1 MIWKNGQCLFVRATR
16 WPLVFAIAS
25 IWLFDSNSRGAS
37 TTAPSPQ
44 ESARNLNVLILG
56 DSLALCGFG
65 KRLDEKFRQDPRVKA
80 TFTYITC
87 ATHPL
92 SWLKEKPYTNVKTHC
107 GFWSIE
113 SVPNSDHV
121 KELPDVYGMTRGH
134 RPKSHPVPKLDDLLG
149 ATNPDIL
156 IMQTGGNLFGL
167 FSGRQNV
174 KPNVDAPALR
184 KYLAPFIEK
193 AIAPPSRLR
202 KIYWVAPPTSGRV
215 SKEIQNFVF
224 EQTRE
229 DIGGVANVI
238 DSRALVSYPYKHME
252 PDKEHFI
259 GEDMDTWADKVF
271 AIIDRDL
278 SAQPWSSL
286 KPLNGSIASAP
297 VAAPVP
303 VPTPS
308 EPGKGKGLVVS
319 AKLVSKS
326 KPIYRRQLLPYQEF
340 LVGFVYDVKEVLE
353 GEYAEK
359 QILVMHPAYIGLRRQ
374 SLSKYHVGRSYQL
387 QLRELE
393 GSIWSTVK
401 SKDDSGRI
409 DLQPYIRIQ
418 DEARYPENAR

>member
-1 MIWKNGQCLFVRATR
+1 MK
-16 WPLVFAIAS
+16 S
-25 IWLFDSNSRGAS
+25 
-37 TTAPSPQ
+37 
-44 ESARNLNVLILG
+44 
-56 DSLALCGFG
+56 
-65 KRLDEKFRQDPRVKA
+65 

-92 SWLKEKPYTNVKTHC
+92 SWLKAKPYTNVNTHC

-121 KELPDVYGMTRGH
+121 KEFPDVYGMTRGH
-134 RPKSHPVPKLDDLLG
+134 RPKPHRVPKLDDLLA
-149 ATNPDIL
+149 ATQPDIL
-156 IMQTGGNLFGL
+156 VMQTGGNLFGL
-167 FSGRQNV
+167 FSGRQTV
-174 KPNVDAPALR
+174 KPDRDAPALR
-184 KYLAPFIEK
+184 KYLAPFVEE

-202 KIYWVAPPTSGRV
+202 KIYWVAPPVSGRV
-215 SKEIQNFVF
+215 SKEIQDFVF
-224 EQTRE
+224 EQTRR

-252 PDKEHFI
+252 PDHEHFI
-259 GEDMDTWADKVF
+259 GEDMTTWADKVF

-297 VAAPVP
+297 VA
-303 VPTPS
+303 TPIPMRHPIS
-308 EPGKGKGLVVS
+308 RQPSKAQALVVS
-319 AKLVSKS
+319 AKLVFKS
-326 KPIYRRQLLPYQEF
+326 KPIHRKQLLPYQEF

-353 GEYAEK
+353 GEYSEK

-374 SLSKYHVGRSYQL
+374 SLSKYHIGRTYQL

-393 GSIWSTVK
+393 DSIWNTVK
-401 SKDDSGRI
+401 TKDDSGRI

-418 DEARYPENAR
+418 DEDRYPENAN